1 MFNFDHCHC
10 CHRRKVFDLSIS
22 EFYCWDCFNE
32 LTWKAEVSRA
42 VALER
47 YKARER
53 DRVLQRLIKVGM
65 QIVPHSP
72 FWPRAAGFS
81 DARLIAWLLAAGH
94 SDARLIQPAG
104 KHPKIASLQGIPG
117 AAGKERGGCLY
128 LQAGKLMGLRW
139 LHSKTGPGLPRS
151 SVALVDKFVA

>member
-1 MFNFDHCHC
+1 M
-10 CHRRKVFDLSIS
+10 
-22 EFYCWDCFNE
+22 
-32 LTWKAEVSRA
+32 WKAEVSRA

-53 DRVLQRLIKVGM
+53 DRVLQRLIKAGM

-72 FWPRAAGFS
+72 FWPRDAGFS
-81 DARLIAWLLAAGH
+81 AGH

-117 AAGKERGGCLY
+117 AGGKERGCCLY

-139 LHSKTGPGLPRS
+139 LHSKTGPGLPRGL
-151 SVALVDKFVA
+151 VAMVDKFVA